1 MTDIDKHPADDPGSD
16 SLPPADTSGGEPQ
29 DAPQAS
35 LTTPEPLSSLP
46 EDDPSQ
52 TPQGAAPHAEEE
64 HAEAPALSEDPSQ
77 HSEAAH
83 PAEETSQEASESSE
97 PAGSA
102 GLSEPA
108 EPADGAGP
116 VAEAAELQAAPAEEA
131 EASPPPAA
139 PAAPPRAVEPTE
151 DELLAI
157 GRQWGLVDDEGHVRQ
172 RLADG
177 SPGRILG
184 PAGQAV
190 AAAAAAAAAP
200 EAVADAG
207 TAADP
212 EAAVDA
218 EASAISEPT
227 EPTEPSEAAEPVALS
242 EPAEQA
248 QPAAPVDR
256 SDRALLPYV
265 RKFRQI
271 TSKVDALERDVE
283 RAADRSRLIGR
294 IHSLQTWLPTG
305 DVLGDVDALLA
316 RLGQLEE
323 SCRAQLQDNLR
334 RKEELSARAAELVE
348 STAWTKTAEAF
359 KGLQAEWKKIGPVP
373 AEEAEAL
380 WARFRESANRF
391 FERRKVHLDE
401 RDREQLENLRKKDEL
416 SVRAEELSGSTA
428 WTKTAEALKGLQ
440 DEWRKIGPVPR
451 EQADAV
457 WARFRAAMDAF
468 FERRKAHFRQIDQEL
483 KENLRRKE
491 ELCVQAEEL
500 STSSDWKATTE
511 AIKAMQAEWKAIGAV
526 PHKQSEAIWAR
537 FRGAIDVFFARSSA
551 AYEERARERQGRQG
565 EWKERLQET
574 LDRKREQADR
584 IRESIVRDDENLDRW
599 RDTLATLRP
608 GPRSAEI
615 QAGLDEKMATVGE
628 RRASKQGRLD
638 ELEAAIKEIEGRL
651 A

>member
-1 MTDIDKHPADDPGSD
+1 
-16 SLPPADTSGGEPQ
+16 
-29 DAPQAS
+29 
-35 LTTPEPLSSLP
+35 
-46 EDDPSQ
+46 
-52 TPQGAAPHAEEE
+52 
-64 HAEAPALSEDPSQ
+64 
-77 HSEAAH
+77 
-83 PAEETSQEASESSE
+83 
-97 PAGSA
+97 
-102 GLSEPA
+102 
-108 EPADGAGP
+108 
-116 VAEAAELQAAPAEEA
+116 
-131 EASPPPAA
+131 PPAA